1 MTQPH
6 GGVLQERLVSQEQF
20 GSRAKGLK
28 RITVDAR
35 ALNDLELL
43 AVGALSP
50 LTGFMNEAAYRS
62 VVESMRLPDGT
73 VWPLPITLAVKDAPN
88 VGESVVLCD
97 DAGREWAV
105 MSITSRYSRDPK
117 HEARHVFGTEDV
129 AHPGVAV
136 LMEQLT
142 TLIGGE
148 VEVAP
153 LPSQT
158 FQQYRV
164 TPRAMREEIAKR
176 GWTTVAGF
184 QTRNPIHR
192 AHEALTKI
200 ALEVCDGLVL
210 HPLVGETKKDDV
222 PAAARFESY
231 EALVKGYYPTT
242 RTVLAAFPAAMRYA
256 GPREALFH
264 VLVRKNYGVTHLIV
278 GRDHAGVGSYYPPLA
293 AQQLVKR
300 FTFAELGVTPLAFDP
315 TFFCRA
321 CGSVAS
327 QRTCPHPA
335 TEQLALSGTQ
345 LRELLHSG
353 RPIPA
358 EVTRPEIAEI
368 LRRHVSAPAT
378 PQNGVLL
385 WFTGLSGAGKS
396 TLARSVEEV
405 LKKHHRIEVLDGDEI
420 RTTLSKGLGFSK
432 EDRDTNIRRIGM
444 VGRMLARNGVLAIGA
459 AISPYS
465 DTRNEVRAAALKDGV
480 AFVEVHVHAPM
491 ETLLKRD
498 TKGLYAKA
506 LAGEV
511 KHFTGV
517 DDPYEA
523 PTTPDLSLD
532 TSTLDT
538 ATCTTRILEVL
549 ARYGVVP

>member
-20 GSRAKGLK
+20 VSRAKGLK

-97 DAGREWAV
+97 DGGREWAV
-105 MSITSRYSRDPK
+105 LTVNSKFTRDPK
-117 HEARHVFGTEDV
+117 HEAQHVFGTEDV

-136 LMEQLT
+136 LLEQPT
-142 TLIGGE
+142 TLIGGD

-153 LPSQT
+153 LPSQS

-192 AHEALTKI
+192 AHEALTKV

-231 EALVKGYYPTT
+231 EALVKGYYPPT

-335 TEQLALSGTQ
+335 SEQLALSGTQ

-353 RPIPA
+353 RPIPG

-368 LRRHVSAPAT
+368 LRKHVSAPTT

-396 TLARSVEEV
+396 TLARSVEV
-405 LKKHHRIEVLDGDEI
+405 ALKKHHRIEVLDGDEI

-432 EDRDTNIRRIGM
+432 EDRDTNIQRIGM
-444 VGRMLARNGVLAIGA
+444 VARLLARNGVIAIGA
-459 AISPYS
+459 AISPYA
-465 DTRNEVRAAALKDGV
+465 DARAAVKALAEKDGV
-480 AFVEVHVHAPM
+480 AFVEIYVHASM
-491 ETLLKRD
+491 DTLVARD
-498 TKGLYAKA
+498 TKGLYKKA
-506 LAGEV
+506 LAGELA
-511 KHFTGV
+511 HFTGV
-517 DDPYEA
+517 SDPYEA
-523 PTTPDLSLD
+523 PQSPALSLD
-532 TSTLDT
+532 T
-538 ATCTTRILEVL
+538 ATMDVNVCTQKLLEVL
-549 ARYGVVP
+549 AQHGVVP

>member
-1 MTQPH
+1 MVEPH
-6 GGVLQERLVSQEQF
+6 GGTLQERLVSAERF
-20 GSRAKGLK
+20 AASSKGLP

-50 LTGFMNEAAYRS
+50 LTGFLDEAAYKS
-62 VVESMRLPDGT
+62 VVEAMRLPDGT
-73 VWPLPITLAVKDAPN
+73 VWPLPITLAVKQAVA
-88 VGESVVLCD
+88 VGERVVLAD
-97 DAGREWAV
+97 EQGRDWAV
-105 MSITSRYSRDPK
+105 LTVTSRYTLDAK
-117 HEARHVFGTEDV
+117 HEARHVFGTENV

-136 LMEQLT
+136 LLEQPT
-142 TLIGGE
+142 TLVGGP

-153 LPSQT
+153 LPEQG
-158 FQQYRV
+158 FQSYRL
-164 TPRAMREEIAKR
+164 TPRALRDEVARR
-176 GWTTVAGF
+176 GWKTVAGF

-231 EALVKGYYPTT
+231 EALVQGYYPPT
-242 RTVLAAFPAAMRYA
+242 RTLLAAFPAAMRYA

-300 FTFAELGVTPLAFDP
+300 FTHAELGVTPLAFDP

-321 CGSVAS
+321 CGAVAS
-327 QRTCPHPA
+327 QRTCPHPP
-335 TEQLALSGTQ
+335 TEHLALSGTQ

-353 RPIPA
+353 RPIPP
-358 EVTRPEIAEI
+358 EVTRPEIAQV

-396 TLARSVEEV
+396 TLARAVEAA
-405 LKKHHRIEVLDGDEI
+405 LKRHHRVEVLDGDEV
-420 RTTLSKGLGFSK
+420 RATLSKGLGFSK

-444 VGRMLARNGVLAIGA
+444 VGRLLARNGVLAIGA
-459 AISPYS
+459 AISPYA
-465 DTRNEVRAAALKDGV
+465 DTRAEVRAAAERDGV
-480 AFVEVHVHAPM
+480 AFVEVYVHAAM
-491 ETLLKRD
+491 ETLLQRD
-498 TKGLYAKA
+498 TKGLYKKA

-523 PTTPDLSLD
+523 PTTPALSLD
-532 TSTLDT
+532 TATMDV
-538 ATCTTRILEVL
+538 ATCTAKVLEVL
-549 ARYGVVP
+549 SRFGVVP